1 MLSTIKTIIGISDA
15 TQDSLLN
22 ALIDLTSARLK
33 SRIGSTTV
41 PEQLNPVVIEVVIAR
56 YNRIGSEGPA
66 SHSVEG
72 ESMGWNNDDDFAPY
86 EKDIQR
92 WLSAQKD
99 NKQGVVRFI

>member
-56 YNRIGSEGPA
+56 YNRIGSEGPT

-72 ESMGWNNDDDFAPY
+72 ESMNWSNDDDFAPY